1 MTTVIGFIWL
11 NTGFFWAEGLT
22 CSFLVQR
29 DTLFNDYEI
38 DVLASNNR
46 NLYLRLLCSGVGLK
60 GVVDPSSLPRI
71 RVVAK
76 KSRGES
82 IFTRASSHRTANA
95 SSDSPTLSLGTRSSE
110 TSLKKRISSP
120 FARTPVSTPTMPLK
134 VVRRRNTS
142 PLMSMAAIKG
152 SGKSASE
159 RDILAEKPKDETS
172 IMNSLPED
180 YQFPAES
187 EVKGVTVKLR
197 RGVSKEVADEMADIF
212 RTIREDAVTEKGI
225 GTEFD
230 RISEIEEGSEK
241 QESEYS
247 EVESSEEV
255 SGQEEL
261 SGQEEG
267 VLKEEG
273 GDVLKEEGG
282 AVSKEDDSEEA
293 NSTDSKEQDILPI
306 DLPETIQEHP
316 ETSQEH
322 PETSQEHPETTQEH
336 PETIQHPEEPDD
348 ALSTS
353 TDNTLS
359 TKAVNTP
366 PSEEPRPLAERSS
379 VRVSLTHSQSSRG
392 ISPDGFFIHGDSGI
406 RFSHSELSLV
416 QSGLIKTPDLSSD
429 EWTVSSTNTRNSSR
443 VDVAS
448 QQRGTLSLLHVQLRH
463 LLVEDDEEDV
473 AQYEQT
479 EQDDGLQ
486 RDVTRLAEEHT
497 ERELRAP
504 TERLPHLVVRHG
516 GVALAV
522 LAVEGLQNG
531 RRLRLPHGVTRGDH
545 HHHRQRQRQ
554 IGGVLGV
561 VGNVVEDD
569 EAEGGDLADEG
580 DQAHHGARH
589 PLLLHALAEE
599 VRD

>member
-11 NTGFFWAEGLT
+11 NTGFVWAEGLT

-247 EVESSEEV
+247 EVESSEE
-255 SGQEEL
+255 L
-261 SGQEEG
+261 SGQEE
-267 VLKEEG
+267 

-322 PETSQEHPETTQEH
+322 L
-336 PETIQHPEEPDD
+336 ETIQHPEQPDD

-353 TDNTLS
+353 TDNALS
-359 TKAVNTP
+359 TSTDNALSTSTDNTP

-463 LLVEDDEEDV
+463 LLIEDDEEDV
-473 AQYEQT
+473 AQHEQT

-569 EAEGGDLADEG
+569 EAEGGDLAEEG

>member
-1 MTTVIGFIWL
+1 
-11 NTGFFWAEGLT
+11 
-22 CSFLVQR
+22 
-29 DTLFNDYEI
+29 
-38 DVLASNNR
+38 
-46 NLYLRLLCSGVGLK
+46 
-60 GVVDPSSLPRI
+60 
-71 RVVAK
+71 
-76 KSRGES
+76 
-82 IFTRASSHRTANA
+82 
-95 SSDSPTLSLGTRSSE
+95 
-110 TSLKKRISSP
+110 
-120 FARTPVSTPTMPLK
+120 
-134 VVRRRNTS
+134 
-142 PLMSMAAIKG
+142 MSMAAIKG

-247 EVESSEEV
+247 EVES
-255 SGQEEL
+255 GQEL
-261 SGQEEG
+261 SGQEES
-267 VLKEEG
+267 
-273 GDVLKEEGG
+273 DVLKEGG
-282 AVSKEDDSEEA
+282 DALKEEDAVSKDDSEET

-306 DLPETIQEHP
+306 HP
-316 ETSQEH
+316 ETVQEH
-322 PETSQEHPETTQEH
+322 PETSQEHPETTQH
-336 PETIQHPEEPDD
+336 PEQSDD
-348 ALSTS
+348 TLSTSTDNALSTS
-353 TDNTLS
+353 TD
-359 TKAVNTP
+359 NTP

-463 LLVEDDEEDV
+463 LLIEDDEEDV
-473 AQYEQT
+473 AQHEQT

-531 RRLRLPHGVTRGDH
+531 RRLRLPHGVTRGNH

-561 VGNVVEDD
+561 VGNVVEND
-569 EAEGGDLADEG
+569 EAEGGDLAEEG